1 MVPLARADPVI
12 TAVKNSLEGPTRT
25 GICQITPRWAA
36 RPAFLPSVPLAGLC
50 PGKLTPLAR
59 ELGAGGHWHT
69 PVCRL
74 FREVVGPQVV
84 PDMP

>member
-36 RPAFLPSVPLAGLC
+36 RPAFLPSGPLAGLC

-59 ELGAGGHWHT
+59 ELGLSSLRKLVDIGTH
-69 PVCRL
+69 
-74 FREVVGPQVV
+74 QY
-84 PDMP
+84 PDCSERW